1 LRLGD
6 VLVKGH
12 AAGTVGGFLFA
23 WAKSLL
29 MSTRCFYDAVIAI
42 FSSSCIGLWLVFMTT
57 LALFALWLKPLA
69 LSFSNGEPNLVV
81 GPQAIAFFLA
91 VFAAGG
97 VFSFYN
103 AAYLDQTCGRITR
116 AFAFSGVGLC
126 GLVTLLYGYTNK
138 RAVNTYWFAS
148 NFIILVLLSALC
160 ANAFRFQLDYCQSW
174 SDEKDLIK
182 SALSLSPDL
191 NDQDTIVIELTG
203 GELGR
208 FRKSKFGRSYRAIGS
223 LTQGLSFALQEVI
236 AGSDR
241 RLPRLT
247 FAQVGWE
254 QFLEEDGEQWAK
266 WKRRYPDRPFA
277 GDWSGIKYDPRKQH
291 HPLEYSRWKTRAAE
305 RASHCRPGLPS

>member
-1 LRLGD
+1 MAGLHDHARSLC
-6 VLVKGH
+6 LVAKTTCFKFFERRTEPGGR
-12 AAGTVGGFLFA
+12 ATGYCFFPGGFCG
-23 WAKSLL
+23 W
-29 MSTRCFYDAVIAI
+29 RC
-42 FSSSCIGLWLVFMTT
+42 
-57 LALFALWLKPLA
+57 
-69 LSFSNGEPNLVV
+69 
-81 GPQAIAFFLA
+81 
-91 VFAAGG
+91 
-97 VFSFYN
+97 FSFYN

-126 GLVTLLYGYTNK
+126 GLVALLYGYTNK

-247 FAQVGWE
+247 FAQVKWE